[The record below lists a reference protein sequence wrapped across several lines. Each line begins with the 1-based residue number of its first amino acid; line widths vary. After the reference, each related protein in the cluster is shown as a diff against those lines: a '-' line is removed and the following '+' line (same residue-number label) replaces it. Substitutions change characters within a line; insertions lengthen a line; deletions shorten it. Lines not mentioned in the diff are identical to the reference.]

1 MKPVTYL
8 CIADIFDCPS
18 PLCEEFQYIVCEPIC
33 GELHFYSGHTHEAAA
48 YDVAEEIDGIVLKV
62 NLEGV
67 VNFPNSGETQES
79 TKPEQ

>member
-33 GELHFYSGHTHEAAA
+33 GELYFYSGHTHEAAA
-48 YDVAEEIDGIVLKV
+48 YEVAEDIDGVVLKV

-67 VNFPNSGETQES
+67 VNFPNSEETQGS
-79 TKPEQ
+79 TKSE